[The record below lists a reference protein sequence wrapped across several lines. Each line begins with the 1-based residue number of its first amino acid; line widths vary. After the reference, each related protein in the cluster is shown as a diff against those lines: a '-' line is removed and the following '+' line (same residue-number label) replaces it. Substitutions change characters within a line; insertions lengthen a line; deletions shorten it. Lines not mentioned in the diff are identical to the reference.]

1 MTSTFKKI
9 DYSNHENSSENKIV
23 NFLND
28 LRILLNKHDVKLYG
42 DECEVYI
49 KNLGYIG
56 YLEDNI
62 QTIEIIDG
70 NEILYSSHEVI
81 DE

>member
-1 MTSTFKKI
+1 MPSTFKKI
-9 DYSNHENSSENKIV
+9 DYSNYESSSENKIV
-23 NFLND
+23 SFLND

-42 DECEVYI
+42 DGCEVYV

-70 NEILYSSHEVI
+70 NESLYSSNEFI

>member
-1 MTSTFKKI
+1 MPSTFKKI
-9 DYSNHENSSENKIV
+9 DYSNYESNSENKIV

-28 LRILLNKHDVKLYG
+28 LRILLNKHDIKLYG
-42 DECEVYI
+42 DGCEVYV

-70 NEILYSSHEVI
+70 NESLYSSNEFI